1 MGSFDGTKI
10 NKISF
15 PNSLEF
21 ITDSFQYCEELK
33 EISLNKKI
41 KSIYNSFIN
50 CDLRKVMIPNSTRMI
65 DNSFRDNPNLE
76 DVNIEVKNYL
86 LVLAYLNKYYKDLVK
101 QDYKDLMIK
110 GYNFPFEGTKLYSLI
125 EEEVNK
131 YQEPNIP
138 RNKNLKVYKLKE
150 RIIL

>member
-1 MGSFDGTKI
+1 M
-10 NKISF
+10 
-15 PNSLEF
+15 

-50 CDLRKVMIPNSTRMI
+50 CDLRKVIIPNSTRMI

-101 QDYKDLMIK
+101 QDYRDLMIQES
-110 GYNFPFEGTKLYSLI
+110 NIPFEGTKLYSFI
-125 EEEVNK
+125 EEEVNNYPK
-131 YQEPNIP
+131 PNIP
-138 RNKNLKVYKLKE
+138 LNKNLKVYALKKI
-150 RIIL
+150 RIKMF